1 MSGLIKHGRKH
12 VSVSQCNLFQNSVW
26 LYVFEQLMGNRGSVG
41 AAAHRGTA
49 AEAGVTMGL
58 MKPDTPLEE
67 CQEHA
72 LREFDRLTAL
82 SGDPNREKERDGIAG
97 IVEQA
102 LNELRPYGVPSHVQ
116 HEIMWQHPDLPVPF
130 KGYIDFMWEDHGII
144 LDMKTQL
151 RLSSEVS
158 TSHAR
163 QVALYGAAVSDNFG
177 LRVGYFTPKKC
188 AVYQVEN
195 AKQHL
200 ESLVRIAQTIDRFLD
215 LHDDPNELLKLAVP
229 NPDSFYFSDPKIR
242 QKAFEISGI

>member
-1 MSGLIKHGRKH
+1 MSGFLRHKREH

-26 LYVFEQLMGNRGSVG
+26 LYVFEQVMGIRGSVG
-41 AAAHRGTA
+41 SAAHRGTA
-49 AEAGVTMGL
+49 SESGVAMGL
-58 MKPDTPLEE
+58 MDPSIPVKQ
-67 CQEHA
+67 CQDHA
-72 LREFDRLTAL
+72 LKEFDRLTAL
-82 SGDPNREKERDGIAG
+82 SGDPNREKERDAVPA

-102 LNELRPYGVPSHVQ
+102 LAELRPYGVPSHLQ
-116 HEIMWQHPDLPVPF
+116 HEIYWQHPDLPIPF
-130 KGYIDFMWEDHGII
+130 KGFIDFMWEDHGII

-163 QVALYGAAVSDNFG
+163 QVALYGAAVSDNFD

-200 ESLVRIAQTIDRFLD
+200 DSLVNIAKTIDRFLD
-215 LHDDPNELLKLAVP
+215 LHDDPSELLKLVVP
-229 NPDSFYFSDPKIR
+229 NPDSFYFSDPMIR

>member
-1 MSGLIKHGRKH
+1 MSGLLKHGRKH
-12 VSVSQCNLFQNSVW
+12 VSVSQCNLFQNSIW
-26 LYVFEQLMGNRGSVG
+26 LYVFEQIMGNRGSVG
-41 AAAHRGTA
+41 SAAHRGTA
-49 AEAGVTMGL
+49 GEDGVTLGL
-58 MKPDTPLEE
+58 LKPDTPLAE
-67 CQEHA
+67 CQEKA
-72 LREFDRLTAL
+72 LATYDRLTAL
-82 SGDPNREKERDGIAG
+82 SGDPNREKEREAVPG

-200 ESLVRIAQTIDRFLD
+200 ESLVRIAKAIDRFLD
-215 LHDDPNELLKLAVP
+215 LHDDPNELLKIVVP
-229 NPDSFYFSDPKIR
+229 NPDSFYFSDPMIR